1 MSKGLVATL
10 VTERSL
16 AMPMSQVV
24 EIAFK
29 VFNGR
34 DQVQEQREQQRM
46 KQATLLAAALTQGR
60 EGQN

>member
-1 MSKGLVATL
+1 MATL
-10 VTERSL
+10 VTEEAL
-16 AMPMSQVV
+16 AMPMSQRV

-34 DQVQEQREQQRM
+34 DQVQEKREQQRM

-60 EGQN
+60 EGPN